1 MDEDCSD
8 VVLRVMEACL
18 LARGESQESASVM
31 AAANLEA
38 GMAVFAAAVA
48 EAQRTRR
55 QMHGDHFVALQEWA
69 TNL

>member
-8 VVLRVMEACL
+8 VVLRVIEACF
-18 LARGESQESASVM
+18 LARGESQESASAM

-38 GMAVFAAAVA
+38 GMAVFAAAIV

-55 QMHGDHFVALQEWA
+55 QMFGDHFVALQEW
-69 TNL
+69 TTSL